1 MSGPVRAIQ
10 FDVDGT
16 LIDSNDLHAEAW
28 AVTFRQFGFDVPVRK
43 IRGQIGKG
51 GDNLIPALLPP
62 LPEAR
67 QKEIAAYR
75 DATYQR
81 DFMGRAKA
89 FPEVCALFA
98 RVRDDRRDIVLA
110 TSAKDVE
117 LEHGLDL
124 IGCRELVTGHTTADD
139 VANSKPDPDIFAAA
153 LKVAGVAADEAIAVG
168 DSPFDMEAAGK
179 IGLRAL
185 GLRCGGFDDAALRE
199 AGAIALF
206 DDPADLL
213 ARYGESPLG

>member
-1 MSGPVRAIQ
+1 MSGPVRAIL

-153 LKVAGVAADEAIAVG
+153 LKVAGVAA
-168 DSPFDMEAAGK
+168 GK